1 MVIDLDRVDLSK
13 EIFNELANSRSEIL
27 LINSNNSE
35 KIIIL
40 NEGNKLPIKTLEI
53 KDERKDDGI
62 LTGNNAF
69 LKTDLL
75 GLLII
80 SKDVVPNIQANK
92 KNSSAHTAVICRR
105 LRY

>member
-75 GLLII
+75 GLLIFGI
-80 SKDVVPNIQANK
+80 SP
-92 KNSSAHTAVICRR
+92 
-105 LRY
+105 